1 MIHLLLAF
9 LLFPSSLG
17 GVASI
22 EKGDREFKAMQYMRA
37 AAQYDTALSVSVD
50 SSSVLWRLARA
61 WICYADTANPDR
73 KFDLY
78 KHAESFARRAVRADS
93 TSSQAHA
100 WLAAALGNVAMFEGG
115 KTKVSLAH
123 AIKREVDRAITLD
136 GNNDVAW
143 SILGSFHKAI
153 GDVSW
158 IEKQL
163 ANVFLGGLPDGGY
176 GESEMAFH
184 RAIALAPGTVRNHFE
199 LAQVYISLSRK
210 KEAMDELRLTQTLP
224 AGVASDYRL
233 KRWTASLIKQLEN

>member
-1 MIHLLLAF
+1 V
-9 LLFPSSLG
+9 G
-17 GVASI
+17 SI

-37 AAQYDTALSVSVD
+37 AAQYDSALSVSVD

-61 WICYADTANPDR
+61 WICFADTAKLDR
-73 KFDLY
+73 RFDLY

-123 AIKREVDRAITLD
+123 AIKREVDHAIALD
-136 GNNDVAW
+136 SNNEVAW

-176 GESEMAFH
+176 SESEMAFH
-184 RAIALAPGTVRNHFE
+184 RAIKLAPGVLRNHFE
-199 LAQVYISLSRK
+199 LAQVYVSLNRNR
-210 KEAMDELRLTQTLP
+210 EALEELRRTQALP
-224 AGVASDYRL
+224 EGVASDFRL
-233 KRWTASLIKQLEN
+233 KRWTADLIKQLEN